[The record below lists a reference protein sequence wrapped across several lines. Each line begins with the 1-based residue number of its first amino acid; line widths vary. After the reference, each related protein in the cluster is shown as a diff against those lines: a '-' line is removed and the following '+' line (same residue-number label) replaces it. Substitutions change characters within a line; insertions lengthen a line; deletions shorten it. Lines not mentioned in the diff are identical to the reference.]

1 MLMQDVLLHKLS
13 YQRLPVLVGVW
24 LNRSNWVE
32 DFLWN
37 SLGRIQEKMLR
48 LLLIEPLTVSF
59 SGKIIFLCQK
69 NHNHLVRFTALGV
82 QLNQRGVWDSTII
95 KILYIAGFVC
105 LCYYSSYYEAG

>member
-1 MLMQDVLLHKLS
+1 MLLMLMQDVLLHKLS

-32 DFLWN
+32 GLLWN

-69 NHNHLVRFTALGV
+69 NHNHLGDLPPWEFNL
-82 QLNQRGVWDSTII
+82 I
-95 KILYIAGFVC
+95 KGEYGIRL
-105 LCYYSSYYEAG
+105 

>member
-1 MLMQDVLLHKLS
+1 MLMQDILLHKLS

-32 DFLWN
+32 DLLWN

-59 SGKIIFLCQK
+59 SGKNHISVSK
-69 NHNHLVRFTALGV
+69 NHNHLGDLLPWEFNL
-82 QLNQRGVWDSTII
+82 I
-95 KILYIAGFVC
+95 KGEYGIRL
-105 LCYYSSYYEAG
+105 